1 MRHNT
6 RRMLVTGNGMTQSN
20 LIYSMHTSLQH
31 TIHQSLTLA
40 PTLSTPPSPPTL
52 RPSHAPPCSSH
63 TTIITSLPLTGPT
76 IGIAMRG
83 SPMPAHSR
91 NSFFVVSRSLPFES
105 LLDKILLD
113 ACQFSQ
119 CVTTSVSG
127 RLPAASKHHV
137 RFLSCSKGRPG
148 RLS

>member
-1 MRHNT
+1 MRMRCNIH
-6 RRMLVTGNGMTQSN
+6 RRLVTGNGVTQPN
-20 LIYSMHTSLQH
+20 LIYSMHTNLQH
-31 TIHQSLTLA
+31 TIHQSLTLV
-40 PTLSTPPSPPTL
+40 PTLPPSPPTL
-52 RPSHAPPCSSH
+52 RPSHAPPHSSH
-63 TTIITSLPLTGPT
+63 TTITTSLPLTGPT
-76 IGIAMRG
+76 IGTAMTG
-83 SPMPAHSR
+83 SPAPVHSR

-127 RLPAASKHHV
+127 LLPAASKHHV
-137 RFLSCSKGRPG
+137 RFLSCSKGRLG